1 MALAVLSEVVLEQ
14 EVEDCI
20 VLADI
25 GAVLFVAPDLLLS
38 AGQGH
43 LIGVSLL
50 RLNGICITLVTR
62 WARIMSWSVCCVP
75 R

>member
-25 GAVLFVAPDLLLS
+25 GAVLF
-38 AGQGH
+38 
-43 LIGVSLL
+43 
-50 RLNGICITLVTR
+50 LNFQRFLYL
-62 WARIMSWSVCCVP
+62 AK
-75 R
+75 